1 MAYSTYSQR
10 SQGVDRRTVE
20 YGYGMDD
27 IQRANEA
34 TNRTSALQNF
44 QLSQDV
50 KDNARAL
57 PGQFNRRGMLD
68 SGQYKRAKERA
79 RGKEE
84 LARLGLMSSQEEARV
99 QLDRQRNL
107 LEEQLYGGLESDAI
121 ANALRRFSL
130 AQALQGMV

>member
-1 MAYSTYSQR
+1 MAYPTYSER
-10 SQGVDRRTVE
+10 SQGVDLSTLQNN
-20 YGYGMDD
+20 YNKND
-27 IQRANEA
+27 IQRANESTA
-34 TNRTSALQNF
+34 RTSALQNF
-44 QLSQDV
+44 QLSQEV
-50 KDNARAL
+50 KDTMRAL

-68 SGQYKRAKERA
+68 SGQYKRARERA

>member
-79 RGKEE
+79 RGI
-84 LARLGLMSSQEEARV
+84 MSSQEEARV